1 VLFRIDP
8 RGYENK
14 VRQAIGVLARAQAQE
29 SYLEAEATRRS
40 QLPDL
45 ALSAEQ
51 RQNTAGVAQSAK
63 DAVEEATGAL
73 DQASLDLE
81 HTTIRSSVN
90 GWVSD
95 LLLQE
100 GDFATAGQW
109 AVTIVNADSF
119 WVVGYFE
126 ETQLP
131 RVRVS
136 DCARIVLMVYP
147 DQAARG
153 HVAGFGPGINVVDA
167 APGVA
172 VPPGR
177 EPGFQLGACG
187 TTHSDPGGAGRCA
200 MSDRAVSRHDRDR
213 LDPGRTGWASRCSS
227 QVECPARVGG
237 STGVR
242 PTWLGLM
249 VIQR

>member
-1 VLFRIDP
+1 MLFRIDP

-14 VRQAIGVLARAQAQE
+14 VKQAIGVLARAQAQE

-73 DQASLDLE
+73 DQARLDLE
-81 HTTIRSSVN
+81 RTTIRSSVN

-100 GDFATAGQW
+100 GGFATAGQW

-119 WVVGYFE
+119 WVVDPSCRAPGSA
-126 ETQLP
+126 T
-131 RVRVS
+131 
-136 DCARIVLMVYP
+136 
-147 DQAARG
+147 ARG
-153 HVAGFGPGINVVDA
+153 
-167 APGVA
+167 
-172 VPPGR
+172 
-177 EPGFQLGACG
+177 LC
-187 TTHSDPGGAGRCA
+187 
-200 MSDRAVSRHDRDR
+200 
-213 LDPGRTGWASRCSS
+213 
-227 QVECPARVGG
+227 
-237 STGVR
+237 
-242 PTWLGLM
+242 
-249 VIQR
+249 